1 MLCEYGLQGP
11 LIWKNKGSPPGSSS
25 TGEVGD
31 SLGSSGA
38 DFSTESQILGPG
50 PKDPSPV
57 HRNQPVLCAGL
68 DCKALELIVNWFSST
83 VYTVTHNDEELL
95 RICQTVVL
103 KEAVSHRF
111 LMHGL
116 LALSALHLADRSS
129 GKERGKYSRTAMD
142 YHNQGLTMFRAELRS
157 IKKSNYSAIIAFS
170 SVTSIFSFALSRP
183 FEKRSLSLLDDLSHI
198 FQLAKGWHEVV
209 RLVATLGVQAPTGTE
224 STCKETFE
232 LPANARESFRR
243 LHELNCTRAQN
254 ENQPHTEVYTK
265 VIDSLSYTY
274 GKLASG
280 DPNPHA
286 VQDLANM
293 IPDRFFSLLSEHT
306 TMALLIMGHY
316 CVVLD
321 HFKMLW
327 WLNGWSSG
335 LLEVIWHNVDSVNRP
350 SLAWPLE
357 VVGLS
362 VLDLQAPGG

>member
-1 MLCEYGLQGP
+1 MLCEYGLQGS

-31 SLGSSGA
+31 SLQGSRVN
-38 DFSTESQILGPG
+38 FSAESQIPGPG

-57 HRNQPVLCAGL
+57 YRNQPVLCAGL
-68 DCKALELIVNWFSST
+68 DCKALELIINWFTST
-83 VYTVTHNDEELL
+83 VYTVTHNDEKLL
-95 RICQTVVL
+95 RICQTVIL

-116 LALSALHLADRSS
+116 LALSALHLADQNS
-129 GKERGKYSRTAMD
+129 GKEHDKYSRTAMD
-142 YHNQGLTMFRAELRS
+142 YHNQGLTRFRAELQN

-183 FEKRSLSLLDDLSHI
+183 LEKRSLSLLDDLSHI

-209 RLVATLGVQAPTGTE
+209 RLVVTLGVQAPTGTE
-224 STCKETFE
+224 LTGKESFE
-232 LPANARESFRR
+232 LPPNARESFRH
-243 LHELNCTRAQN
+243 LHELNFKRARN
-254 ENQPHTEVYTK
+254 ENQRHTEVYTE
-265 VIDSLSYTY
+265 VIDSLSYIY

-286 VQDLANM
+286 VQDWANM
-293 IPDRFFSLLSEHT
+293 LPDRFFSLLSEHT
-306 TMALLIMGHY
+306 IMALLIMGHY
-316 CVVLD
+316 CVVLE

-327 WLNGWSSG
+327 WLKGWSSG
-335 LLEVIWHNVDSVNRP
+335 LLKVIWHNVDSANRS

-357 VVGLS
+357 MVGLN
-362 VLDLQAPGG
+362 VLDLQAPRS